1 MPIDPTDLP
10 EGVFDGLEAFQSS
23 LRLALDAAARQGW
36 RQIVLSDADF
46 SDWPLGDR
54 STAAALQAWAASGR
68 SCVVLAKNFDVFAR
82 HHARFVQWRQTWSHI
97 IDCRVCNVAG
107 SPAVPSAIWTPTWF
121 LQRIDGDR
129 ARGVCGHDRGRLG
142 ALRELVDECLR
153 QSKPGFP
160 SSTLGL

>member
-1 MPIDPTDLP
+1 MPIDPTGLP

-23 LRLALDAAARQGW
+23 LRVALDAAVSQGW
-36 RQIVLSDADF
+36 HQIVLSDADF

-54 STAAALQAWAASGR
+54 STVAALQAWASSGR

-82 HHARFVQWRQTWSHI
+82 HHARFVQWRQTWGHI

-121 LQRIDGDR
+121 LQRTAVDG
-129 ARGVCGHDRGRLG
+129 ARGGCGRDRRRLS
-142 ALRELVDECLR
+142 ALRELIDECLR